1 MVKMEEN
8 LQFYYKKVISV
19 PYIQLEEETASYYT
33 EKVEDTLYIY
43 LECSNGKTDWKNN
56 LDFPAKPYGDMKHR
70 WYVHRGFLK
79 VWKVIRDQIKET
91 IQDISLKRIVIV
103 GYSHGAAL
111 AVLCHEY
118 CVFNR
123 QDIKDNIFGYGF
135 GCPRVVWGILKKS
148 IKERFKNFTIIRNHN
163 DVVTHVPPKIFLFR
177 HVGKMLKIGKNKE
190 WNPVDSHRPQNYT
203 ESLREEDL

>member
-1 MVKMEEN
+1 MEEN

-33 EKVEDTLYIY
+33 EKIEDTLYIY

-91 IQDISLKRIVIV
+91 VQDVSLKRIVIV

-123 QDIKDNIFGYGF
+123 RDIKDNIFGYGF

-148 IKERFKNFTIIRNHN
+148 IKERFKNFTVIRNHN
-163 DVVTHVPPKIFLFR
+163 DIVTHVPPSVFLFR